1 MRAYRYT
8 LTALPTFNYLNGVK
22 QKAFSVWRSAKCDMS
37 YDKFEILKSTA
48 VPLPIE
54 NVDTDQIIPARF
66 LKATERKG
74 FGDNLF
80 RDWRYNND
88 GSPKEDFVLNN
99 PIYSG
104 KILVG
109 GKNFGSGSSREH
121 AAWAVYDYG
130 FRCVISSFFA
140 DIFKNNCLN
149 IGVLPAQVS
158 AAFLDK
164 IFKAIEADPNA
175 EFEVNL
181 PEQTVTIL
189 ATGEKESFEI
199 NIYKKGNMLNGFDD
213 IDYLQNMQE
222 DIEAF
227 AEKMPL

>member
-1 MRAYRYT
+1 MA
-8 LTALPTFNYLNGVK
+8 
-22 QKAFSVWRSAKCDMS
+22 

-80 RDWRYNND
+80 RDWRYNPDNTLK
-88 GSPKEDFVLNN
+88 KEFVLNN
-99 PIYSG
+99 PIYKG

-130 FRCVISSFFA
+130 FRCVVSSFFA
-140 DIFKNNCLN
+140 DIFRGNCLN
-149 IGVLPAQVS
+149 IGVLPVQVS

-164 IFKAIEADPNA
+164 IFKAIEDHPAT
-175 EFEVNL
+175 EIEINL
-181 PEQTVTIL
+181 PNQTITL
-189 ATGEKESFEI
+189 LTSGEKESFEI
-199 NIYKKGNMLNGFDD
+199 NSYKKENMLNGYDD
-213 IDYLQNMQE
+213 IDYLTKMKE
-222 DIEAF
+222 EIKDF
-227 AEKMPL
+227 AVKRPF